1 MTTVRRM
8 GFNDMVRMRLG
19 IGLIILFALISNMR
33 LLGGAVHSL
42 AALTQPDEITEYEAR
57 FRQLKEILPPYAR
70 VGYVTDA
77 PLQGVVHHGKSRSL
91 PFKKYLLTQY
101 ALLPVIVLR
110 DSHQPLVVGNF
121 YSTNSVD
128 VETTPGL
135 TLIRDFG
142 NGVMLFRSSP
152 E

>member
-1 MTTVRRM
+1 MRRM
-8 GFNDMVRMRLG
+8 GFNDMVRMRIG
-19 IGLIILFALISNMR
+19 VGLIILFALVSNMR
-33 LLGGAVHSL
+33 LLGRAVHDL

-57 FRQLKEILPPYAR
+57 FKQLKQVLPPHAR

-77 PLQGVVHHGKSRSL
+77 RRQDGESRSR
-91 PFKKYLLTQY
+91 PFMRYLLTQY

-121 YSTNSVD
+121 YSANGID
-128 VETTPGL
+128 GETTRGL
-135 TLIRDFG
+135 TLIRDLG
-142 NGVMLFRSSP
+142 NGVMLFRTSP

>member
-1 MTTVRRM
+1 VRRM

-19 IGLIILFALISNMR
+19 VCLIILFALVSNMR
-33 LLGGAVHSL
+33 LLGRAVHDL
-42 AALTQPDEITEYEAR
+42 TALTQPDEITEYEAR
-57 FRQLKEILPPYAR
+57 FKQLKQVLPPHAR

-77 PLQGVVHHGKSRSL
+77 RRQDGESRSR
-91 PFKKYLLTQY
+91 PFMRYLLTQY

-110 DSHQPLVVGNF
+110 DSHQPLIVGNF
-121 YSTNSVD
+121 YSANGID
-128 VETTPGL
+128 AETTRGL

-142 NGVMLFRSSP
+142 NGVMLFRASP

>member
-1 MTTVRRM
+1 M

-19 IGLIILFALISNMR
+19 VCLIILFALVSNMR
-33 LLGGAVHSL
+33 LLGRAVHDL

-57 FRQLKEILPPYAR
+57 FRQLKQVLPADAR
-70 VGYVTDA
+70 VGYVADA
-77 PLQGVVHHGKSRSL
+77 RPGEARSQ
-91 PFKKYLLTQY
+91 PFMRYLLTQY

-110 DSHQPLVVGNF
+110 DSHQPLIVGNF
-121 YSTNSVD
+121 YSANGID
-128 VETTPGL
+128 GETTRGL

-142 NGVMLFRSSP
+142 NGVMLFRASP